1 MIHLLRKW
9 IRHDEGSTSVE
20 FSMIGVGFF
29 LMVFGILEIGRMVWT
44 SNVID
49 YAADEAARYAVLHQD
64 ATTSEVEEYARDKM
78 QSLLVSPSDADISV
92 DNTTVSGI
100 DFIEVSGSYNFSTV
114 LLTMFPSSFT
124 TVTFQFMSRRP
135 VYAYDN

>member
-1 MIHLLRKW
+1 MIRLLRKW